1 MMTRFVTLLLAA
13 SCLTAVG
20 QVTFCLD
27 GTVWDALDTV
37 RVQCLEDLPTECDP
51 NFGQVYSSCFGGDS
65 TIYVCELSAS
75 EDDCTGAFVV
85 LTYAVADLNTNSTTF
100 FNQIF
105 IQGDTIAPIFQH
117 DDGEFDYSTEWS
129 EVANN
134 CQLALPPPPC
144 LSIVDNCDCFAP
156 VVPGCSDPEVPI
168 GSVTMSET
176 IIPAESDL
184 GFFSLHRIW
193 VAIDAAGNESS
204 YHQTIQITDNLNN
217 YVAFEDLNFNG
228 LCDHIEGL
236 GCTQQ
241 LACNFNPDANSDDG
255 SCDYSCCPGPGCC
268 YQGLFWDW
276 ELGQCFPTNP
286 ADINLD
292 GCVQLNDLLDL
303 LSAYGDCG
311 AEESA
316 WQCGDP
322 LEYQGYDYETVEIG
336 EQCWFAENL
345 RAENY
350 ENGDAIPASLSD
362 AEWASTNT
370 GAMAVYDENMANL
383 ELYGR
388 LYNWYAVDDSRGLCP
403 VGWHVPSDEEW
414 TVMTD
419 ELGGVS
425 VAGGKMKETYGWSND
440 GNGTN
445 SSGFSGLPAGLR
457 NGGGSF
463 SPGDIGNIVYF
474 WSSTEDGLSEPNV
487 FWNRAL
493 YSNSSLCGKNTH
505 SATFGF
511 SVRCLKD

>member
-1 MMTRFVTLLLAA
+1 MNRFVTLLLAA

-20 QVTFCLD
+20 QVTYCLD

-168 GSVTMSET
+168 GSVTMSDT

-268 YQGLFWDW
+268 SQGLFWDW

-303 LSAYGDCG
+303 LSAYGD
-311 AEESA
+311 
-316 WQCGDP
+316 
-322 LEYQGYDYETVEIG
+322 
-336 EQCWFAENL
+336 
-345 RAENY
+345 
-350 ENGDAIPASLSD
+350 
-362 AEWASTNT
+362 
-370 GAMAVYDENMANL
+370 
-383 ELYGR
+383 
-388 LYNWYAVDDSRGLCP
+388 
-403 VGWHVPSDEEW
+403 
-414 TVMTD
+414 
-419 ELGGVS
+419 
-425 VAGGKMKETYGWSND
+425 
-440 GNGTN
+440 
-445 SSGFSGLPAGLR
+445 
-457 NGGGSF
+457 
-463 SPGDIGNIVYF
+463 
-474 WSSTEDGLSEPNV
+474 
-487 FWNRAL
+487 
-493 YSNSSLCGKNTH
+493 
-505 SATFGF
+505 
-511 SVRCLKD
+511 